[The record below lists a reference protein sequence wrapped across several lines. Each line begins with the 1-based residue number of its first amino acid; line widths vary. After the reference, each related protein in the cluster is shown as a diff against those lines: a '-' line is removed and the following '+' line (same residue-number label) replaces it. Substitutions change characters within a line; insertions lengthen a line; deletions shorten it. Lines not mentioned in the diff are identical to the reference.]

1 MKYNIWIVMILIL
14 FRTAES
20 VAADSLPRGLEEK
33 CRQKVLAADPVKITY
48 NFGELKLDNTKT
60 TAEVSKSCGGHDA
73 VGCFHSSR
81 VKKWRHQPRQI
92 HIGDYVCH
100 YNEIQVA
107 YDFTGRSIDLSKEY
121 DACGQRAI
129 LRHEL
134 QHFMIWKTSMNLM
147 MKETKLLLVDQVA
160 KDIKICSEEET
171 YYADPHKLYRIFEKI
186 KQKWWNIVQENDQI
200 LDEVDHDFENEVND
214 PVCFPASLTVSF

>member
-1 MKYNIWIVMILIL
+1 MILIL

-60 TAEVSKSCGGHDA
+60 TAEVGKSCSDRA
-73 VGCFHSSR
+73 AGCFHKSSG

-107 YDFTGRSIDLSKEY
+107 YDFTGRSIDLTKEY
-121 DACGQRAI
+121 DACNQRAV
-129 LRHEL
+129 LRHEI

-171 YYADPHKLYRIFEKI
+171 CYADPYKLYRIVEKI
-186 KQKWWNIVQENDQI
+186 GQKWWNISQENDQI
-200 LDEVDHDFENEVND
+200 LDRIDHDFENQVNYS
-214 PVCFPASLTVSF
+214 VCLPASLTVSF